1 MEGNFKVELYKR
13 YANEDLLVEQ
23 FALATNLFSEVVEL
37 IALTRFT
44 IYGKPID
51 YEYVAEENLVKF
63 IFCS

>member
-13 YANEDLLVEQ
+13 YANEDLLVEK
-23 FALATNLFSEVVEL
+23 FSMATNVFSEVVEV

-51 YEYVAEENLVKF
+51 YQYVPEENLVKF
-63 IFCS
+63 VFCS